1 MIVTIGRQ
9 HGSNGHD
16 IARMLAQELGYACYD
31 KEIVD
36 TAAEN
41 SEFSKEIL
49 HSYDEKRVSPY
60 IVPVPHYLGL
70 NESFRLN
77 MQVASAQFDAIRS
90 LAERGDGIFVG
101 RCADYVLRKEPQLV
115 RVFIMA
121 DEDFRIRTMMA
132 RQGLDEA
139 AARKLIRQVDKDRA
153 SYYRYYTDQSWGERE
168 NFDLILN
175 SAKVGVEGCVKLIRD
190 YVEAMRQ
197 TQE

>member
-1 MIVTIGRQ
+1 MIITIGRE

-16 IARMLAQELGYACYD
+16 IARALAAELGYTCLD

-41 SEFSKEIL
+41 SEFSRQIL
-49 HSYDEKRVSPY
+49 NSYDEKRVSPY

-77 MQVASAQFDAIRS
+77 MQVASAQFEAIRS
-90 LAERGDGIFVG
+90 LAEKGNSVFVG
-101 RCADYVLRKEPQLV
+101 RCADYVLRNREDLL

-121 DEDFRIRTMMA
+121 DEGYRIRNMMGKK
-132 RQGLDEA
+132 GLSEDE
-139 AARKLIRQVDKDRA
+139 ARKLIRQVDKDRA
-153 SYYRYYTDQSWGERE
+153 SYYRYYTDQLWGERS

-175 SAKVGVEGCVKLIRD
+175 SGRIGVDGCVKVIRQ
-190 YVEAMRQ
+190 YIEAMGK
-197 TQE
+197 

>member
-1 MIVTIGRQ
+1 MIITIGRE

-16 IARMLAQELGYACYD
+16 IARALATELGYTCFD

-41 SEFSKEIL
+41 SNFSKEIL

-90 LAERGDGIFVG
+90 LADQDNCIFVG
-101 RCADYVLRKEPQLV
+101 RCADYVLRNRENLL

-121 DEDFRIRTMMA
+121 DEDFRIQTMMKK
-132 RQGLDEA
+132 QNLSEDQ
-139 AARKLIRQVDKDRA
+139 ARKLIRQVDKDRS
-153 SYYRYYTDQSWGERE
+153 SYYKYYTDQIWGERE

-175 SAKVGVEGCVKLIRD
+175 SAKTGVEGAVKLIKA
-190 YVEAMRQ
+190 YLELMQ
-197 TQE
+197 

>member
-1 MIVTIGRQ
+1 MIVTIGRER
-9 HGSNGHD
+9 GSGGHD
-16 IARMLAQELGYACYD
+16 IARALAKELGYTCFD

-41 SEFSKEIL
+41 SNFSKEIL

-90 LAERGDGIFVG
+90 LAEQGNCIFVG
-101 RCADYVLRKEPQLV
+101 RCADYVLRKQPDLV

-121 DEDFRIRTMMA
+121 DEDYRIKTMMA
-132 RQGLDEA
+132 RQGLSED

-153 SYYRYYTDQSWGERE
+153 SYYKYYTDQIWGERE

-175 SAKVGVEGCVKLIRD
+175 SAKIGVDGCVKLIES
-190 YVEAMRQ
+190 YIEAMKV
-197 TQE
+197 

>member
-1 MIVTIGRQ
+1 MIITIGRE

-16 IARMLAQELGYACYD
+16 IARALAAELGYTCFD

-41 SEFSKEIL
+41 SNFSKEIL

-90 LAERGDGIFVG
+90 LADQDNCIFVG
-101 RCADYVLRKEPQLV
+101 HCADYVLRNRENLL

-121 DEDFRIRTMMA
+121 DEDFRIQTMM
-132 RQGLDEA
+132 RKQNLNEDQ
-139 AARKLIRQVDKDRA
+139 ARKLIRQVDKDRS
-153 SYYRYYTDQSWGERE
+153 SYYKYYTDQIWGERE

-175 SAKVGVEGCVKLIRD
+175 SAKTGVEGAVKLIKAFL
-190 YVEAMRQ
+190 ELMQ
-197 TQE
+197 

>member
-1 MIVTIGRQ
+1 MIITIGRE

-16 IARMLAQELGYACYD
+16 IARALAVELGYTCFD

-41 SEFSKEIL
+41 SNFSKEIL

-90 LAERGDGIFVG
+90 LADQDNCIFVG
-101 RCADYVLRKEPQLV
+101 RCADYVLRNRENLL

-121 DEDFRIRTMMA
+121 DEDFRIQTMM
-132 RQGLDEA
+132 RKQNLNEDQ
-139 AARKLIRQVDKDRA
+139 ARKLIRQVDKDRS
-153 SYYRYYTDQSWGERE
+153 SYYKYYTDQIWGERE

-175 SAKVGVEGCVKLIRD
+175 SAKTGVEGAVKLIKT
-190 YVEAMRQ
+190 YLELMQ
-197 TQE
+197 

>member
-1 MIVTIGRQ
+1 MIVTIGRE

-16 IARMLAQELGYACYD
+16 IARALAAELGYACYD

-41 SEFSKEIL
+41 SSFSKEFL

-77 MQVASAQFDAIRS
+77 MQVAAAQFDAIRS
-90 LAERGDGIFVG
+90 LAERGDCIFVG
-101 RCADYVLRKEPQLV
+101 RCADYVLRKEPKLL

-132 RQGLDEA
+132 KQNLSEA
-139 AARKLIRQVDKDRA
+139 DARKLIRQVDKDRA
-153 SYYRYYTDQSWGERE
+153 SYYRYYTDQSWGDRD

-175 SAKVGVEGCVKLIRD
+175 SAKIGVDGCVKLIKD
-190 YVEAMRQ
+190 YVEAMQ
-197 TQE
+197 

>member
-1 MIVTIGRQ
+1 MIITIGRE

-16 IARMLAQELGYACYD
+16 IARALAAELGYTCFD

-41 SEFSKEIL
+41 SNFSKEIL

-90 LAERGDGIFVG
+90 LADQDNCIFVG
-101 RCADYVLRKEPQLV
+101 RCADYVLRNRENLL

-121 DEDFRIRTMMA
+121 DEDFHIQTMM
-132 RQGLDEA
+132 RKQNLNEDQ
-139 AARKLIRQVDKDRA
+139 ARKLIRQVDKDRS
-153 SYYRYYTDQSWGERE
+153 SYYKYYTDQIWGERE

-175 SAKVGVEGCVKLIRD
+175 SAKTGVEGAVKLIKAIL
-190 YVEAMRQ
+190 ELMQ
-197 TQE
+197 